1 MPAGTTLAEQVILK
15 GMTHWSV
22 LRASFVI
29 PTVVS
34 DTAVSPVG
42 STVGH
47 AALEK
52 CRKDGQS
59 HV

>member
-29 PTVVS
+29 PPVVS

-52 CRKDGQS
+52 C
-59 HV
+59 